1 MIVRRSREFRA
12 VTLARFLTGRQP
24 SDWQAAERRT
34 LTTGK
39 SRHRRTVIIPLCGDL
54 RVVLARIP
62 RRATTILTSARRQPW
77 TASGLSTAVQHA
89 KEAANWDDRDLH
101 FHDLR
106 GTAATKF
113 YIAGL
118 STRVIA
124 EIVGGDEEHVEKI
137 IRRYVGRQAATL
149 AAIAQLNAAKRGT

>member
-1 MIVRRSREFRA
+1 MIMFGSSRWVIVRRSREFRA

-101 FHDLR
+101 FH
-106 GTAATKF
+106 
-113 YIAGL
+113 
-118 STRVIA
+118 
-124 EIVGGDEEHVEKI
+124 
-137 IRRYVGRQAATL
+137 
-149 AAIAQLNAAKRGT
+149 